1 MSKLNELRGQID
13 EIDRKILE
21 LLESRASLA
30 LKTKLYKEKLQAQIG
45 AKSVFDPSRELNIL
59 NRVSENNKC
68 LLPVNDRKLIFK
80 SIINA
85 CRNIQF
91 EGDVGAGIKS
101 NSKLSCVISVQG
113 DLGSHSENAAL
124 TYIKNNS
131 LDEVNRSCDILY
143 SITSKDVLDNLC
155 NGNAKLGIL
164 AISNSSAGV
173 VAETLSA
180 LSVLAEND
188 DLVKRVHVLDYVSV
202 PVKHDLL
209 CLKDQDINKIDAIY
223 SHPQALA
230 QCKEFIDTNYSNIS
244 IKKYPDTAQA
254 ARDLSLGKLPENS
267 AVISHSNCIKH
278 YDLKAIKSNVQDN
291 PNNETSFIIINR
303 I

>member
-13 EIDRKILE
+13 KIDSKILE
-21 LLESRASLA
+21 LLESRANLA
-30 LKTKLYKEKLQAQIG
+30 LKTKLHKEKLQVQNG
-45 AKSVFDPSRELNIL
+45 DKSVFDPTRELNIL
-59 NRVSENNKC
+59 NKVAENNKC
-68 LLPVNDRKLIFK
+68 LLPENDRKLIFK

-91 EGDVGAGIKS
+91 DNNIGIKS
-101 NSKLSCVISVQG
+101 NNKSSCIISVQG

-143 SITSKDVLDNLC
+143 SITSKEVLDNLC

-180 LSVLAEND
+180 LSILAEND
-188 DLVKRVHVLDYVSV
+188 DQVKKVHVLDYLSV
-202 PVKHDLL
+202 PVKHDLI

-230 QCKEFIDTNYSNIS
+230 QCKKFLDTNYSDIS
-244 IKKYPDTAQA
+244 IKDYPDTAKA

-267 AVISHSNCIKH
+267 AVISHNNCINH
-278 YDLKAIKSNVQDN
+278 YDLKSIKSNIQDN
-291 PNNETSFIIINR
+291 PNNKTSFIIINS